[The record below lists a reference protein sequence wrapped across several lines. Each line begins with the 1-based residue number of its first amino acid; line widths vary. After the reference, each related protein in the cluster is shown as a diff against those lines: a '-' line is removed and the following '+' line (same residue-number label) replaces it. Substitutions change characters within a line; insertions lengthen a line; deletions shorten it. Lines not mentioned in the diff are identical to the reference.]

1 MQINFAF
8 CMILSY
14 QNTKNVDYVLTK
26 VKVDVNHTFLFV
38 FSCLYDFN
46 QLYLHR
52 DSITDTQQLK
62 YIQL

>member
-26 VKVDVNHTFLFV
+26 VKVYANHTFLFV

-52 DSITDTQQLK
+52 D
-62 YIQL
+62 